1 MFIVLFLIGGGGEGD
16 FFDLLRV
23 VSTTRYDRCDRWKN
37 VQQSLWSYRNHPS
50 VIVVTEMQ

>member
-1 MFIVLFLIGGGGEGD
+1 MFIVLFLIGGGGRGL
-16 FFDLLRV
+16 FRSFKGGFHA
-23 VSTTRYDRCDRWKN
+23 RYDRCDRWKN